1 MKRLLVL
8 AAAALAGCSVGPS
21 YEPPE
26 ISVPPQFTGGA
37 FEAEDI
43 ARWWTRLGDPA
54 LDGLVERALANNYEV
69 KRAVARLREG
79 RNLRGAAIADLL
91 PELDAGGSVK
101 RDSISRNSF
110 QGRQPGIETRHD
122 TYRAGFDASWEID
135 LWGGKRR
142 ALEEAD
148 AMLEVTTAELH
159 EVQVALVA
167 EVARAYIELRVAQ
180 RQLAIADDGLRGQE
194 EIRKLTSARFESGLA
209 TDLDVAR
216 TETEVE
222 LLRARIPAV
231 RANLERARHAL
242 AALLGE
248 WPTALDGEL
257 AVAGP
262 VPLPPATPPAGPPA
276 DLLARRPDLR
286 RAERQLAAATADIG
300 VHVDAMLPHV
310 NILGSLGLESIDSQ
324 LFFRAASGTWTFGPA
339 LTWRLLSLPEL
350 QCQVEAADA
359 RAEQALHAYRQA
371 VVNALREV
379 EDALT
384 ATAAEDA
391 RRAALARAVASSER
405 AVTQAKDLYRQG
417 LVSLIDVLETDK
429 AWLNALS
436 DLAESE
442 GTVATNR
449 VALYKALGG
458 GWSDEAP

>member
-8 AAAALAGCSVGPS
+8 ASAVLAGCSVGPS
-21 YEPPE
+21 YEAPGV
-26 ISVPPQFTGGA
+26 SVPPGFTGGA
-37 FEAEDI
+37 PGAEDI
-43 ARWWTRLGDPA
+43 SRWWTRLGDPV
-54 LDGLVERALANNYEV
+54 LDGLVERALADNHDV

-79 RNLRGAAIADLL
+79 RNLRGAAIADFL
-91 PELDAGGSVK
+91 PDLDAGGSVK
-101 RDSISRNSF
+101 RDSVSRNSF
-110 QGRQPGIETRHD
+110 QGRQPGIEPRHD

-148 AMLEVTTAELH
+148 AMYEVTTAELH

-167 EVARAYIELRVAQ
+167 EVARAYIALRVAQ

-194 EIRKLTSARFESGLA
+194 EIRRLTAARFESGLA

-216 TETEVE
+216 AETEVE
-222 LLRARIPAV
+222 LLKARVPEV
-231 RANLERARHAL
+231 RANQERARHAL

-248 WPTALDGEL
+248 WPTALDEQL
-257 AVAGP
+257 ARP
-262 VPLPPATPPAGPPA
+262 RPIPLPPPTPPAGPPA
-276 DLLARRPDLR
+276 DLLERRPDLV

-300 VHVDAMLPHV
+300 VRIDAMLPHV
-310 NILGSLGLESIDSQ
+310 SILGSLGLESIDSQ
-324 LFFRAASGTWTFGPA
+324 LFFRAASGAWAVGPS
-339 LTWRLLSLPEL
+339 LTWRFLSLPEL
-350 QCQVEAADA
+350 YCQVQAADA
-359 RAEQALHAYRQA
+359 RAEQALHAYRQS

-379 EDALT
+379 EDALS

-429 AWLNALS
+429 AWLNALN
-436 DLAESE
+436 DLAGSE
-442 GTVATNR
+442 GAVATNR

-458 GWSDEAP
+458 GWSEDAP

>member
-8 AAAALAGCSVGPS
+8 ASAVLAGCSVGPS
-21 YEPPE
+21 YEAPE
-26 ISVPPQFTGGA
+26 ISVPPRFTRGA
-37 FEAEDI
+37 PGAEDI
-43 ARWWTRLGDPA
+43 SRWWTQLGDPA
-54 LDGLVERALANNYEV
+54 LDGLVERALANNHDV

-79 RNLRGAAIADLL
+79 RNLRGAAIADFL
-91 PELDAGGSVK
+91 PDLDGSGTVK
-101 RDSISRNSF
+101 RDRVSKNSP
-110 QGRQPGIETRHD
+110 QGRQPGLEIRRDLYE
-122 TYRAGFDASWEID
+122 AAFDASWEID

-148 AMLEVTTAELH
+148 AMYGVTTAELH

-167 EVARAYIELRVAQ
+167 EVVRAYVALRVAQ
-180 RQLAIADDGLRGQE
+180 RQLAVAEDGLRGQE

-216 TETEVE
+216 AETDVE

-231 RANLERARHAL
+231 RANQERARHGL

-257 AVAGP
+257 AEARP

-276 DLLARRPDLR
+276 DLLARRPDLI

-310 NILGSLGLESIDSQ
+310 SILGSLGLESLDSQ
-324 LFFRAASGTWTFGPA
+324 LLFRAASGTWAIGPA
-339 LTWRLLSLPEL
+339 ITWRVLSLPEL
-350 QCQVEAADA
+350 SHQVEAADA

-371 VVNALREV
+371 VVEALREV

-442 GTVATNR
+442 GAVATNR

-458 GWSDEAP
+458 GWSEEAP